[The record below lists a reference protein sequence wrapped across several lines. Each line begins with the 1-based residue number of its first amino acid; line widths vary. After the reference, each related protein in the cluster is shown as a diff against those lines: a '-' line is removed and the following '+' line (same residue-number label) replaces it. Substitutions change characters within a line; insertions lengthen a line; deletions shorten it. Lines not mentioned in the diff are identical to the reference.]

1 MPTHTVIRFTP
12 LDTHDAANPVLYI
25 RHDAPLEDLA
35 ICAAHRFT
43 VVRDLMDT
51 LSTLGLKN
59 IDDCDL
65 LRVSRGSHL
74 LMREGCALLEIIQVR
89 AARMKNQ

>member
-1 MPTHTVIRFTP
+1 MTTQIPPRFTP
-12 LDTHDAANPVLYI
+12 LDTHDAVNPVLFI
-25 RHDAPLEDLA
+25 HHDAPLEDLA
-35 ICAAHRFT
+35 MCAAHRFT

-74 LMREGCALLEIIQVR
+74 LMREGCALLEVIQVR